1 MSRPSGRRNPD
12 FEQKRA
18 ELTQRARE
26 ALLERGAGASFREL
40 AEATGASVT
49 NLKHYFGDRD
59 GLFEA
64 ITADMQRRG
73 QPFMD
78 DASVPRSADP
88 HEALRR
94 FLHGLVTAWRF
105 FGVGRDFVVGL
116 AEGLGSERRGPS
128 YVTHVL
134 EPTLQSCEGLLG
146 ALIEGAALPPLDR
159 RAGALAL
166 VGPVVLGLLHQD
178 ALFGAACRPL
188 DVDAFVEAHVRGWLQ
203 GYARPA
209 PARPNP
215 CP

>member
-1 MSRPSGRRNPD
+1 MARPSGRRNAD

-18 ELTQRARE
+18 ELTERARV

-64 ITADMQRRG
+64 ISAELQRRG

-78 DASVPRSADP
+78 NASVPRSADP

-94 FLHGLVTAWRF
+94 FLQELVTAWRF
-105 FGVGRDFVVGL
+105 FGVGRVFAVGL
-116 AEGLGSERRGPS
+116 AEGLGSERRGPA
-128 YVTHVL
+128 YVSHLL

-146 ALIEGAALPPLDR
+146 ALVEGGSLPPLDR

-188 DVDAFVEAHVRGWLQ
+188 DVDAFVEAHVGAWLQ
-203 GYARPA
+203 GYARPT
-209 PARPNP
+209 PPPPDP